1 MSDFSGDVLADY
13 TPIQAVF
20 RTIATLS
27 ADGSTAAAG
36 TVITY
41 TMRAYETALMAY
53 VTWSSTSTPD
63 LTGDSSGY
71 TPANLRG
78 ISVIKRT
85 TT

>member
-1 MSDFSGDVLADY
+1 MSDFSGDALADY

-20 RTIATLS
+20 RNIATLS
-27 ADGSTAAAG
+27 ADGSTAAG

-41 TMRAYETALMAY
+41 TMRAYETALLAY

>member
-1 MSDFSGDVLADY
+1 MSDFDGSPLGDDVPPQAPVRPLA
-13 TPIQAVF
+13 A
-20 RTIATLS
+20 LGG
-27 ADGSTAAAG
+27 DGSTAAG

-41 TMRAYETALMAY
+41 TMRAYETALLAY

>member
-1 MSDFSGDVLADY
+1 MADYAAMLADDD
-13 TPIQAVF
+13 TVIAARP
-20 RTIATLS
+20 RTLAMLGG
-27 ADGSTAAAG
+27 DGSTAAG

-41 TMRAYETALMAY
+41 TMRAYETTLLAY

>member
-1 MSDFSGDVLADY
+1 MADYAAMLADDD
-13 TPIQAVF
+13 TVIAARP
-20 RTIATLS
+20 RTLAMLGG
-27 ADGSTAAAG
+27 DGSTAAG

-41 TMRAYETALMAY
+41 TMRAYETALLAY